1 MRAVGDSPV
10 TCLGGKE
17 EKNVLGG
24 CPQSELTRPS
34 QPVESIDS
42 SRVCPLLDCGD
53 DVLICVSRRATFLKI
68 VLHARLP

>member
-24 CPQSELTRPS
+24 CLQSKLTRPPL
-34 QPVESIDS
+34 QPVETIDS
-42 SRVCPLLDCGD
+42 SRVCTQRDWDD
-53 DVLICVSRRATFLKI
+53 DVLICALCNATFLKI
-68 VLHARLP
+68 VLLKFL